1 MTMKWKLPMTR
12 TCICVGSFGLAN
24 SQHKTPEKYEIES
37 NRTSSSSEEENRV
50 SLSLRKKFQNHF
62 VTVLRFP
69 YGPRDSAQSGL
80 ELADPS
86 P

>member
-50 SLSLRKKFQNHF
+50 SLSAKKVPESL